1 MERTAQPQRL
11 ADACTCLSLTHGEPD
26 TCMPGMLLKS
36 SLYLLQMQMQLV
48 MLNKISKL
56 SAIVHKLMTLFIEW
70 DFQSEVMIHSSF
82 CMGAS
87 CLKTLPSSEFHGL

>member
-48 MLNKISKL
+48 MLNRDIQVLCNCPQIDDPFHRMGFSIRSDDPFIL
-56 SAIVHKLMTLFIEW
+56 LHGSLMFKDLA
-70 DFQSEVMIHSSF
+70 QQ
-82 CMGAS
+82 
-87 CLKTLPSSEFHGL
+87 